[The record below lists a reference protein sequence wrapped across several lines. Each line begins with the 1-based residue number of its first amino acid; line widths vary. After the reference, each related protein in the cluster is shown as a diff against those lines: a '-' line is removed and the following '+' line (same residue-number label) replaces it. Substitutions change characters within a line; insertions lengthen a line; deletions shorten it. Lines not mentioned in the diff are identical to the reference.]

1 MASDVEFGLP
11 NRWVDG
17 TPTAGIPKTPSYPPT
32 RISMTNSNQRE
43 FTRVPSGM
51 EVDLKFDDG
60 TEIAGLLDNI
70 SMRGLFVP
78 SDHTMPEGSVCDVTI
93 FLGGRGHG
101 LALKMKGQVTRCTDG
116 GIGIRFDEIPYDTF
130 QHLQKIVLFSSGNS
144 GVIESELESHLGLG
158 PRD

>member
-1 MASDVEFGLP
+1 
-11 NRWVDG
+11 
-17 TPTAGIPKTPSYPPT
+17 
-32 RISMTNSNQRE
+32 MTDSNQRE

-51 EVDLKFDDG
+51 EVDLIFIDG

-78 SDHTMPEGSVCDVTI
+78 TDHTMPEGSACQARI
-93 FLGGRGHG
+93 FLGGRDHG
-101 LALKMKGQVTRCTDG
+101 ITLEVKGQVTRCTDG
-116 GIGIRFDEIPYDTF
+116 GIGIRFDEISYEAF

-144 GVIESELESHLGLG
+144 EVIENELGSHLGLS